1 MIDATLINKELL
13 NKEIESLERG
23 YVETVVNLVKGP
35 VFIEA
40 VSRDLVGAEG
50 ERAEALKK
58 VLAQHEA
65 NQKANE
71 EAVEQLNAIIP
82 KVKAFLN

>member
-1 MIDATLINKELL
+1 MKC
-13 NKEIESLERG
+13 R
-23 YVETVVNLVKGP
+23 

-40 VSRDLVGAEG
+40 VSRDLVGEEG

-71 EAVEQLNAIIP
+71 EALEQLNAIIP